1 MNLLRIFL
9 TKKIQN
15 RKNLI
20 ETLRIKKK
28 KRKFIRKQKQENN
41 WSNLTGK
48 VFELDRKGDVQLRL
62 K

>member
-41 WSNLTGK
+41 WTNLTGK
-48 VFELDRKGDVQLRL
+48 IDEDEA
-62 K
+62 